1 MPTFCLM
8 IGCSNDKKSCPN
20 LSFCRVPAII
30 KNEGEAAEILSA
42 ERRRLWLAAISRD
55 DLTEKILKN
64 DRVCGRHF
72 VSGKSAKPWDRF
84 NEDWVPSLHLGHDK
98 SKKSEKNQKEATKRA
113 QRVVDWRKRE
123 KQELEEYS
131 VNEKLEGWLMM
142 ESQSDIPSS
151 NLVV

>member
-1 MPTFCLM
+1 M
-8 IGCSNDKKSCPN
+8 IGYSNDKKSCPN

-42 ERRRLWLAAISRD
+42 ERRRLWLAAVSRD

-64 DRVCGRHF
+64 YRGCGRHF
-72 VSGKSAKPWDRF
+72 VSGKSAKPWHRF

-98 SKKSEKNQKEATKRA
+98 SKKSEKNQKEATERA
-113 QRVVDWRKRE
+113 QRKRE

-131 VNEKLEGWLMM
+131 VNEKIRRLADDGE
-142 ESQSDIPSS
+142 P
-151 NLVV
+151 VRHTF